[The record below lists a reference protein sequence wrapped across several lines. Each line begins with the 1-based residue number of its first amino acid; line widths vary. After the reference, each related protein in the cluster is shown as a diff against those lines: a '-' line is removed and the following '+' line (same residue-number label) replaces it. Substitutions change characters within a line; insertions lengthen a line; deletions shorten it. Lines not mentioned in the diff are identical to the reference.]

1 MKKKHWLKHYKN
13 NYILLEWILTSFS
26 LAEPTKGIDKTRQLK
41 ALNYIPLTSN
51 FMAYNCWLESQISN
65 GLKLDWTLDS
75 CRSYQFTHHILL
87 CSRDILNES
96 TRTCV
101 DLFAL
106 PEYHQEYSMDSD
118 HKQKLVHVI
127 CSSCVALLSYLY

>member
-1 MKKKHWLKHYKN
+1 
-13 NYILLEWILTSFS
+13 
-26 LAEPTKGIDKTRQLK
+26 
-41 ALNYIPLTSN
+41 
-51 FMAYNCWLESQISN
+51 MAYNCWLESQISN
-65 GLKLDWTLDS
+65 GLKLDRTLAS
-75 CRSYQFTHHILL
+75 CRSYQFTHHIQL
-87 CSRDILNES
+87 CSSEILNES

-127 CSSCVALLSYLY
+127 CSSCVALLSYLYYHTAYITVVYLFCIHMINGATHSTFLWYNILSNPIYYIPVSNFGPAVL